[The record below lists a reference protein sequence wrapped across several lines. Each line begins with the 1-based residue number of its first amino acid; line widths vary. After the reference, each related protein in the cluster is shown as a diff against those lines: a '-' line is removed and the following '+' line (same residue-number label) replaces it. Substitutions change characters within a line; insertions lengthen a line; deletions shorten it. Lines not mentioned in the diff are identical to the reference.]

1 MAEMT
6 LQTPQ
11 VLLALP
17 LIWGVVILFS
27 WRRRFKPF
35 AAFLTRLA
43 IIVLMVVALTQPI
56 LPSPAA
62 EQIDEPQEQL
72 VLLVDQ
78 SASLGMVGQEALR
91 AEAAQ
96 LAQARENLVTL
107 FFADQAVLVDDPL
120 SSANYVVS
128 SQDNPTL
135 NPEMSNLAEA
145 LLVGSE
151 FLKDKPGR
159 LILLSDGIPTAGDDP
174 LAVATRLAQQDI
186 PVDALVLDKNDIRA
200 WSGVQ
205 NEVRVVSVSV
215 PPVLRE
221 GETYDIEVVLHSEVE
236 AEVTLSLT
244 RNGEILAEDVVPLR
258 AELNRFSFTSEAQD
272 IGPQIFRAAIAAD
285 ADRQPENNRLSAFAE
300 VYPAPQILVVGSDSD
315 ELSRFSALLREV
327 GFETDTL
334 VPPDLPDL
342 LSDLESYDGMI
353 LLDVPATSFELEQMM
368 AIQEFVRSLGRGLVM
383 TAGRN
388 SFALGQYEGTPLADL
403 LPVSLEPPPREE
415 RPPVALLLII
425 DHSGSMIEQRR
436 PATRLAMAKEAAIRA
451 TDILGPDDLLGVL
464 MFDNRFEWV
473 VPFQHISDGAELIN
487 IQQRIGR
494 IPPGGGTR
502 ILQAL
507 EVALPAL
514 VEQETVGARHAV
526 LLSDGKS
533 FDGNQGI
540 EDYNRIVDEA
550 LKAKI
555 TLSTIAIGE
564 ADQELM
570 RHLAERGRGRY
581 HFAATPEELPAL
593 TVSESDI
600 LRSDALQVGDY
611 GVAIFAP
618 HPLAR
623 GLFAPLPTPERN
635 TAPNLKG
642 YLAMTPKP
650 LSEVALQVGPGDPLL
665 SVWGYGL
672 GRVVAWSSDT
682 GGEWAT
688 DWRSWPDFGRFW
700 GQVVGYTLPA
710 PGLGLLQLDARI
722 GPDGTVTVIAD
733 GVTVTGQ
740 PADMAQ
746 TVATLLTPGGQE
758 ERVRLHQMGPGRYE
772 RDLRLPDEGAYQVTV
787 FQSRSGHGEADEEA
801 SMGFVLSYPAE
812 YGLPPAGSGAPL
824 LEQIAALT
832 GGRTFTLGQVAAL
845 NGPPIAP
852 VENQLSAEPI
862 ELWPWFLVAALV
874 LWPVEIALRR
884 WGRLRIQ

>member
-1 MAEMT
+1 MAEIV

-11 VLLALP
+11 LLLALP
-17 LIWGVVILFS
+17 LVWALVILFS

-35 AAFLTRLA
+35 SAFLARLA
-43 IIVLMVVALTQPI
+43 IIVLIIVALAQPI
-56 LPSPAA
+56 LPVPDI
-62 EQIDEPQEQL
+62 QQLDEPQEQL

-78 SASLGMVGQEALR
+78 SASLGAVGQEALR

-96 LAQARENLVTL
+96 LSQAREKVSTL
-107 FFADQAVLVDDPL
+107 FFADQAILVDDPL
-120 SSANYVVS
+120 SSINAVES
-128 SQDNPTL
+128 SQDSPTL

-151 FLKDKPGR
+151 FLKDKAGR
-159 LILLSDGIPTAGDDP
+159 LILLSDGIPTAGNDP
-174 LAVATRLAQQDI
+174 LEAATRLAQHGI
-186 PVDALVLDKNDIRA
+186 PVDVLVLDKNDIQA
-200 WSGVQ
+200 WSGLQ
-205 NEVRVVSVSV
+205 NEVRVVDVNV

-221 GETYDIEVVLHSEVE
+221 GETYDVEVVLYSEVA
-236 AEVTLSLT
+236 AEVTLNLT
-244 RNGEILAEDVVPLR
+244 KNGESLAEDVVPLQP
-258 AELNRFSFTSEAQD
+258 ALNRFSFTTEAQE
-272 IGPQIFRAAIAAD
+272 IGPQIFRAVVAAD
-285 ADRQPENNRLSAFAE
+285 VDRQPENNRLSAFSQ
-300 VYPAPQILVVGSDSD
+300 VYPAPQILVVGFDND
-315 ELSRFSALLREV
+315 ELSRFSGLLREV
-327 GFETDTL
+327 GFETDT
-334 VPPDLPDL
+334 VAPPDLPDH
-342 LSDLESYDGMI
+342 LSELERYDGMI
-353 LLDVPATSFELEQMM
+353 LLDVSAVPFELEQMI
-368 AIQEFVRSLGRGLVM
+368 AIQEFVRSLGRGLVV

-388 SFALGQYEGTPLADL
+388 SFSLGQYEGTPLADL

-415 RPPVALLLII
+415 RPPVTLLLII

-473 VPFQHISDGAELIN
+473 VPFQQIRDGAELIN

-514 VEQETVGARHAV
+514 IAQEVVGARHAV

-540 EDYNRIVDEA
+540 EDYDRIVDEA
-550 LKAKI
+550 LKAQI

-570 RHLAERGRGRY
+570 RHLAERGQGRY
-581 HFAATPEELPAL
+581 HFAAMPEELPAL

-600 LRSDALQVGDY
+600 LRSDALQEGDY

-618 HPLAR
+618 HPLTR
-623 GLFAPLPTPERN
+623 GLFSPLPTPERN
-635 TAPNLKG
+635 TAPNING

-650 LSEVALQVGPGDPLL
+650 LSEVALQIGPGDPLL

-682 GGEWAT
+682 GAEWTNA
-688 DWRSWPDFGRFW
+688 WRSWPDFGRFW

-710 PGLGLLQLDARI
+710 PGFGLLQLDAKI
-722 GPDGTVTVIAD
+722 GANGTVTIIAD
-733 GVTVTGQ
+733 GVTVSGQ

-746 TVATLLTPGGQE
+746 TVATVLTPGGQE
-758 ERVRLHQMGPGRYE
+758 ERMRLHQMAPGRYE
-772 RDLRLPDEGAYQVTV
+772 RDIRLSDWGAYQVMAS
-787 FQSRSGHGEADEEA
+787 QARSDRDESDAEA

-812 YGLPPAGSGAPL
+812 YGLPPVGSGAAL
-824 LEQIAALT
+824 VEQIAAVT
-832 GGRTFTLGQVAAL
+832 GGRAFALGQLAAL
-845 NGPPIAP
+845 NGPSVPAENHETPEP
-852 VENQLSAEPI
+852 V
-862 ELWPWFLVAALV
+862 ELWPWFLGAALA